1 MRTAFIFH
9 GTAGYPGENWFPWLK
24 DELSSLG
31 YDVHVPQF
39 PTPENQTL
47 DAWFAVFEPLRS
59 SVDGDTIMVGH
70 SLGGSFL
77 LRVLESLDAP
87 IALAALVAAPVGV
100 PPIKN
105 WEGDQPFIGR
115 PFDWPLIRSRAKKF
129 LVFQSDDDPYVSLGN
144 GEEAAKQLGVSLT
157 FIPHAGH
164 FNKAAGY
171 LTFDPLLEKIQRLGH
186 FS

>member
-1 MRTAFIFH
+1 MKTAFIFH
-9 GTAGYPGENWFPWLK
+9 GTAGYPEENWFPWLK
-24 DELSSLG
+24 AQLASRGFE
-31 YDVHVPQF
+31 VHVPQF

-47 DAWFAVFEPLRS
+47 DAWFKVFDPLRS
-59 SVDGDTIMVGH
+59 SVNGDTIMVGH

-77 LRVLESLDAP
+77 LRVLETLDEP

-105 WEGDQPFIGR
+105 AEGDRPFIGR
-115 PFDWPLIRSRAKKF
+115 PFDWPLLRTRSKHF
-129 LVFQSDDDPYVSLGN
+129 LVFQSDNDPYVSLGN
-144 GEEAAKQLGVSLT
+144 GEEAARQLGVPLS

-171 LTFDPLLEKIQRLGH
+171 VRFEALLEKIRGMMGL
-186 FS
+186 